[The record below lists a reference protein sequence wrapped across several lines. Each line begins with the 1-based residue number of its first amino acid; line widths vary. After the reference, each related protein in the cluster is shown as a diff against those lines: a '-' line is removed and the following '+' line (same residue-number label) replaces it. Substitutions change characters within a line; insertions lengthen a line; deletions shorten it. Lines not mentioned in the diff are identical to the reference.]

1 MIILKQKFNPLIR
14 VIQPELNYYA
24 LQEAIEEYIEENSQ
38 PTYFQGQLVDA
49 LQVTGQ
55 SQKHA
60 ADLVNYLNHHSDVPY
75 EFNAVK
81 GYFADYN
88 LGNHFWI
95 ASEQLLID
103 LAIKQFA
110 NYPQLPDDLL
120 ADFGNHCYLIC
131 DNPDDPLHRLYIEEV
146 E

>member
-1 MIILKQKFNPLIR
+1 MIIVKQKFNPMIR

-24 LQEAIEEYIEENSQ
+24 LQEAIDEYIRENSQ

-55 SQKHA
+55 SQEHA
-60 ADLVNYLNHHSDVPY
+60 AGLADYLNQQSDVPY
-75 EFNAVK
+75 EFNAVR
-81 GYFADYN
+81 GYFSDYN
-88 LGNHFWI
+88 LGQHFWI
-95 ASEQLLID
+95 VSEQLLID

-110 NYPQLPDDLL
+110 NYPQLPGDLL
-120 ADFGNHCYLIC
+120 ADLTQHCYLIC
-131 DNPDDPLHRLYIEEV
+131 DNPDDPIHRLYIEEV